1 MKNVLLVVLKL
12 CVSAG
17 LLSLLLSRTGG
28 DEILAT
34 IRTVD
39 LGAFAAAVVC
49 YIVSCMLSTLRWQM
63 LIPQRLPARKLYSYY
78 MIGVFFNNYLPGLIG
93 GDAVKAYYLS
103 GDLKANSAS
112 ENTRQEPTIELTHHD
127 AHRSVAFASVF
138 MDRYL
143 GFFSLIALGL
153 AAYPFGPRWPSYPEV
168 VWILPAFFCAGI
180 VLSAVLA
187 WIPIRRGPRFVITL
201 SEYFGLY
208 RSNAPLL
215 CKAFLYSIVIQMLN
229 FWAVYLLAQG
239 LALRLDFITIVM
251 NLPVVILITLL
262 PISISGIGVRE
273 SAFIWLFGL
282 AGVAAEKAI
291 ALSLLWFLS
300 MVAAGIWGLIEYLRV
315 RAALAPEKK

>member
-12 CVSAG
+12 CISAG

-39 LGAFAAAVVC
+39 LFAFAGAVAC
-49 YIVSCMLSTLRWQM
+49 YLISCVLSTLRWQM

-103 GDLKANSAS
+103 GDLKANSTK
-112 ENTRQEPTIELTHHD
+112 EGGQPEPTIELTHHD
-127 AHRSVAFASVF
+127 AYRSVAFASAF

-143 GFFSLIALGL
+143 GFFALISLGL
-153 AAYPFGPRWPSYPEV
+153 LAYPLSSRGPSYAPV
-168 VWILPAFFCAGI
+168 AWVLPTFFCVAI
-180 VLSAVLA
+180 VVSIVLA

-208 RSNAPLL
+208 RSNTLLL
-215 CKAFLYSIVIQMLN
+215 CRTFLYSLVIQLLS
-229 FWAVYLLAQG
+229 FVAVFILARG
-239 LALRLDFITIVM
+239 LALPLDFVTIM
-251 NLPVVILITLL
+251 LNLPVIVLITLL

-282 AGVAAEKAI
+282 AGIAAEKAM

-300 MVAAGIWGLIEYLRV
+300 TVAAGIWGLIEYLRV
-315 RAALAPEKK
+315 RAALGPEKK

>member
-39 LGAFAAAVVC
+39 LFAFAAAVVC
-49 YIVSCMLSTLRWQM
+49 YIVSCVLSTLRWQM

-103 GDLKANSAS
+103 GDLKANGAS
-112 ENTRQEPTIELTHHD
+112 EDTPPEPTIELTHHD

-153 AAYPFGPRWPSYPEV
+153 AAYPFGSRWPSHPEI

-180 VLSAVLA
+180 VISAVLA

-215 CKAFLYSIVIQMLN
+215 GKTFLYSIVIQMLN

-239 LALRLDFITIVM
+239 LALQLDFITIVM
-251 NLPVVILITLL
+251 NLPVIILITLL

-273 SAFIWLFGL
+273 SAFIWLFGF
-282 AGVAAEKAI
+282 AGVAAEKAM

-300 MVAAGIWGLIEYLRV
+300 MVAAGIWGLFEYLRV
-315 RAALAPEKK
+315 RAALGSEKK

>member
-39 LGAFAAAVVC
+39 LFAFAAAVVC
-49 YIVSCMLSTLRWQM
+49 YIVSCVLSTLRWQM

-103 GDLKANSAS
+103 GDLKANGAS
-112 ENTRQEPTIELTHHD
+112 EDTRAEPTIELTHHD

-153 AAYPFGPRWPSYPEV
+153 AAYPFGSRWPSHPEII
-168 VWILPAFFCAGI
+168 WILPAFFCAGI
-180 VLSAVLA
+180 VISVVLA

-215 CKAFLYSIVIQMLN
+215 CKTFLYSIVIQMLN

-239 LALRLDFITIVM
+239 LALQLDFITIVM
-251 NLPVVILITLL
+251 NLPVIILITLL

-282 AGVAAEKAI
+282 SGIAAEKAM

-300 MVAAGIWGLIEYLRV
+300 MVAAGIWGLFEYLRV
-315 RAALAPEKK
+315 RAALGPEKK

>member
-1 MKNVLLVVLKL
+1 VKNVLLVVLKL

-39 LGAFAAAVVC
+39 LFAFAAAVVC
-49 YIVSCMLSTLRWQM
+49 YIVSCVLSTLRWQM

-103 GDLKANSAS
+103 GDLKANGAS
-112 ENTRQEPTIELTHHD
+112 EDTPPEPTIELTHHD

-153 AAYPFGPRWPSYPEV
+153 AAYPFGSRWPSHPEI

-180 VLSAVLA
+180 VISAVLA

-215 CKAFLYSIVIQMLN
+215 GKTFLYSIVIQMLN

-239 LALRLDFITIVM
+239 LALQLDFITIVM
-251 NLPVVILITLL
+251 NLPVIILITLL

-273 SAFIWLFGL
+273 SAFIWLFGF
-282 AGVAAEKAI
+282 AGVAAEKAM

-300 MVAAGIWGLIEYLRV
+300 MVAAGIWGLFEYLRV
-315 RAALAPEKK
+315 RAALGSEKK